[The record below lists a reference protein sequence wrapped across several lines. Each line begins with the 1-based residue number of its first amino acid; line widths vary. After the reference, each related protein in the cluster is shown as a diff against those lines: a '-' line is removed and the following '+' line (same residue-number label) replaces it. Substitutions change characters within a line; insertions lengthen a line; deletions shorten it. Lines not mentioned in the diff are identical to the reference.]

1 MAAALHTHKI
11 SLKFHVLL
19 PGLNVCFITSA
30 FQGSQS
36 FWCAGIK
43 PRKWLKF
50 SDMAIRCILV
60 LGIKTGYIKVWLQKP
75 SSADATSALST
86 STLWCGSV
94 WTSPPACVH
103 PLPHVAQW
111 ESKSHGEEKKH
122 LLNSV
127 SMLSQWWSMTGSYIC
142 YCNTAWVTTK
152 QRNNVIV
159 VKTFAGVSPGAI
171 WPQWRQRGRAA
182 SSCLLA
188 LLEGTAAPWE
198 SNWSVGLDMWATT
211 WFMVM

>member
-1 MAAALHTHKI
+1 MFALLHRPFRVPSHFDVPVS
-11 SLKFHVLL
+11 SLANGWSPVTRQSDASLYL
-19 PGLNVCFITSA
+19 
-30 FQGSQS
+30 GSRQV
-36 FWCAGIK
+36 
-43 PRKWLKF
+43 P
-50 SDMAIRCILV
+50 
-60 LGIKTGYIKVWLQKP
+60 GYIKVWLRKP

-198 SNWSVGLDMWATT
+198 SNLSVGLDMWATT